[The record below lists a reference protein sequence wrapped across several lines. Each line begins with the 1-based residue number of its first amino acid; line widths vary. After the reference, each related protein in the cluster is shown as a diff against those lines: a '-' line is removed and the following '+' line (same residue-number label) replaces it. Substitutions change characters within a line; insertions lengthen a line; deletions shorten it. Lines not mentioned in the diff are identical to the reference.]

1 MHCILIVGASGA
13 GKDSLLKAAKAYFTQ
28 CGDKKPKVHFIPRY
42 IDRIPDQN
50 EANFYIDTQSFEILQ
65 DFFIS
70 KWRAN
75 SHNYGIAK
83 HCLHKDGIN
92 IISISRS
99 AIKDFEAYYE
109 NVSVIEVFVPLHIL
123 QTRLEQRGR
132 ENKAQIAKRLE
143 NANKKTYAKNL
154 YRFENAKS
162 LEESGRE
169 FVALIENIIFG
180 WDLALGSHSADF
192 VDFGTTSD
200 HKSCSAPKS
209 TKSTTSIT
217 ALVLSTSPY
226 LQIPRILEEEN
237 QAEYEKPIPQS
248 TKTTEF
254 QAESTFCHTERSE
267 VSNLESQADP
277 ALTPSLRDLP
287 QGKSWQSIQESTQVD
302 SADNAATINQQPK
315 DSRILEL
322 ESTFENNAK
331 KSQSKAF
338 FEKVDSSHQAQSL
351 NKSQAAGFAMRNR
364 GFQARGEGSYLVGN
378 DRDPSEEST
387 IYRAKPTPKLE
398 KVDSREN
405 TQNVSELAKDSRI
418 SKETSANAERY
429 PLFCDEKCGLQ
440 GKSQGSYLSGS
451 ECSDFSQPPQIPRK
465 AESLSNN
472 PSKVLHFLGSSDSG
486 GIPVHNCNCGACE
499 EYRKQGKQNLSTS
512 AFLQTESSEYILLDC
527 GIEATATL
535 FDGAKIRAIF
545 LTHFHAD
552 HALGLLRLRYSK
564 QHIVCYHPDDKQGFG
579 DLFKHT
585 KSITYQALRPFIP
598 IEIDSYAFT
607 PIPLLHSK
615 PTFGYFIQ
623 TPSENIAYLT
633 DCAGLPQQSLE
644 FLQQKSIDICYIDA
658 GAFVDSN
665 GKKDS
670 SNHLSHYEATD
681 IIKALAPKQA
691 RLIHISHKILESLR
705 DMHLPF
711 EYVL

>member
-28 CGDKKPKVHFIPRY
+28 CNEKKPKVHFIPRY

-83 HCLHKDGIN
+83 HCLHKDGVN

-99 AIKDFEAYYE
+99 AIKDFEAYCD

-123 QTRLEQRGR
+123 QHRLEQRGR
-132 ENKAQIAKRLE
+132 EDKAQIAQCQRDRSLCAAAYFATPLRAKRARRQSP
-143 NANKKTYAKNL
+143 NCKKTRKCRQKDL
-154 YRFENAKS
+154 C
-162 LEESGRE
+162 EESLSEGINPFLRKEKIESNNQNALLRE
-169 FVALIENIIFG
+169 KEN
-180 WDLALGSHSADF
+180 
-192 VDFGTTSD
+192 
-200 HKSCSAPKS
+200 
-209 TKSTTSIT
+209 
-217 ALVLSTSPY
+217 
-226 LQIPRILEEEN
+226 
-237 QAEYEKPIPQS
+237 
-248 TKTTEF
+248 KT
-254 QAESTFCHTERSE
+254 
-267 VSNLESQADP
+267 LESNNC
-277 ALTPSLRDLP
+277 RDFSPLP
-287 QGKSWQSIQESTQVD
+287 HLSRKTSEAVQGGGTQ
-302 SADNAATINQQPK
+302 
-315 DSRILEL
+315 
-322 ESTFENNAK
+322 
-331 KSQSKAF
+331 
-338 FEKVDSSHQAQSL
+338 
-351 NKSQAAGFAMRNR
+351 AGF
-364 GFQARGEGSYLVGN
+364 FSK
-378 DRDPSEEST
+378 
-387 IYRAKPTPKLE
+387 KPTPK
-398 KVDSREN
+398 
-405 TQNVSELAKDSRI
+405 
-418 SKETSANAERY
+418 TSQAQTPN
-429 PLFCDEKCGLQ
+429 
-440 GKSQGSYLSGS
+440 
-451 ECSDFSQPPQIPRK
+451 I
-465 AESLSNN
+465 NN
-472 PSKVLHFLGSSDSG
+472 PSKILHFLGSSDSG

-499 EYRKQGKQNLSTS
+499 EYRKQGRQNLSTS

-564 QHIVCYHPDDKQGFG
+564 QHIACYHPDDRQGFG

-585 KSITYQALRPFIP
+585 KSITYQVLRPFTP
-598 IEIDSYAFT
+598 IAIDSYTFT

-633 DCAGLPQQSLE
+633 DCAGLPQESLE

-670 SNHLSHYEATD
+670 SNHLSHYEAAE

-691 RLIHISHKILESLR
+691 RLIHISHTILESLR
-705 DMHLPF
+705 DIPLPF
-711 EYVL
+711 PYVL

>member
-28 CGDKKPKVHFIPRY
+28 CSEKKPKVHFIPRY

-50 EANFYIDTQSFEILQ
+50 EANFYIDTQRFEILQ

-99 AIKDFEAYYE
+99 AIKDFEAYCD

-123 QTRLEQRGR
+123 QHRLEQRGR
-132 ENKAQIAKRLE
+132 EDKAQIAKRLE
-143 NANKKTYAKNL
+143 NAGKKTYAKNL
-154 YRFENAKS
+154 YRFENVKPI
-162 LEESGRE
+162 EESAEE
-169 FVALIENIIFG
+169 FICLVERIVDSGVGDSAYGLESRSGFTEQAENKTTASEKTADIEN
-180 WDLALGSHSADF
+180 
-192 VDFGTTSD
+192 
-200 HKSCSAPKS
+200 P
-209 TKSTTSIT
+209 T
-217 ALVLSTSPY
+217 A
-226 LQIPRILEEEN
+226 IPRILEEEI
-237 QAEYEKPIPQS
+237 QAECEKS
-248 TKTTEF
+248 TANK
-254 QAESTFCHTERSE
+254 
-267 VSNLESQADP
+267 
-277 ALTPSLRDLP
+277 
-287 QGKSWQSIQESTQVD
+287 
-302 SADNAATINQQPK
+302 
-315 DSRILEL
+315 
-322 ESTFENNAK
+322 
-331 KSQSKAF
+331 
-338 FEKVDSSHQAQSL
+338 KVDSSNKAFLSSLRALRQQSVAIHTYDAQKL
-351 NKSQAAGFAMRNR
+351 NNSQAARLCGNNAEAQSVFDSQAVAGF
-364 GFQARGEGSYLVGN
+364 FSK
-378 DRDPSEEST
+378 
-387 IYRAKPTPKLE
+387 KPTP
-398 KVDSREN
+398 N
-405 TQNVSELAKDSRI
+405 I
-418 SKETSANAERY
+418 
-429 PLFCDEKCGLQ
+429 
-440 GKSQGSYLSGS
+440 
-451 ECSDFSQPPQIPRK
+451 
-465 AESLSNN
+465 NN
-472 PSKVLHFLGSSDSG
+472 PSKILHFLGSSDSG
-486 GIPVHNCNCGACE
+486 GIPIHNCNCGACE
-499 EYRKQGKQNLSTS
+499 EYRKQGRQNLSTS

-564 QHIVCYHPDDKQGFG
+564 QHIACYHPDDRQGFG

-585 KSITYQALRPFIP
+585 KSITYQVLRPFTP
-598 IEIDSYAFT
+598 IAIDSYTFT

-633 DCAGLPQQSLE
+633 DCAGLPQESLE

-665 GKKDS
+665 GTKDS
-670 SNHLSHYEATD
+670 SNHLSHYEAAE

-691 RLIHISHKILESLR
+691 RLIHISHTILESLR
-705 DMHLPF
+705 DIPLPF
-711 EYVL
+711 PYVL

>member
-28 CGDKKPKVHFIPRY
+28 CNEKKPKVHFIPRY

-83 HCLHKDGIN
+83 HCLHKDGVN

-99 AIKDFEAYYE
+99 AIKDFEAYCD

-123 QTRLEQRGR
+123 QHRLEQRGR
-132 ENKAQIAKRLE
+132 EDKAQIAKRLE
-143 NANKKTYAKNL
+143 NAGKKTYAKNL
-154 YRFENAKS
+154 YRFENVKPI
-162 LEESGRE
+162 EESAEE
-169 FVALIENIIFG
+169 FICLVERIV
-180 WDLALGSHSADF
+180 DSALGNHSSDF
-192 VDFGTTSD
+192 VDFWTTAD
-200 HKSCSAPKS
+200 LKSSSAPKS
-209 TKSTTSIT
+209 TKNYESNT
-217 ALVLSTSPY
+217 ALVHSTSPY
-226 LQIPRILEEEN
+226 LQNLRILDS
-237 QAEYEKPIPQS
+237 KS
-248 TKTTEF
+248 
-254 QAESTFCHTERSE
+254 
-267 VSNLESQADP
+267 LESKADSVMVESRP
-277 ALTPSLRDLP
+277 CRGAEHWEKGDRSAAANAKLDRDKRGSPLDCQKSGYFFGAKGSGEGINPFLRKEKIESNNQNALLRE
-287 QGKSWQSIQESTQVD
+287 KENKT
-302 SADNAATINQQPK
+302 
-315 DSRILEL
+315 L
-322 ESTFENNAK
+322 ESNNCRDFSPLPHLSRKTSEAV
-331 KSQSKAF
+331 QGGGT
-338 FEKVDSSHQAQSL
+338 Q
-351 NKSQAAGFAMRNR
+351 AGF
-364 GFQARGEGSYLVGN
+364 FSK
-378 DRDPSEEST
+378 
-387 IYRAKPTPKLE
+387 KPTPK
-398 KVDSREN
+398 
-405 TQNVSELAKDSRI
+405 
-418 SKETSANAERY
+418 TSQAQTPN
-429 PLFCDEKCGLQ
+429 
-440 GKSQGSYLSGS
+440 
-451 ECSDFSQPPQIPRK
+451 I
-465 AESLSNN
+465 NN
-472 PSKVLHFLGSSDSG
+472 PSKILHFLGSSDSG

-499 EYRKQGKQNLSTS
+499 EYRKQGRQNLSTS

-585 KSITYQALRPFIP
+585 KSIAYQALRPFIP
-598 IEIDSYAFT
+598 IAIDSYTFT

-633 DCAGLPQQSLE
+633 DCAGLPQESLE
-644 FLQQKSIDICYIDA
+644 FLQQKNIDICYIDA

-665 GKKDS
+665 GRKDS
-670 SNHLSHYEATD
+670 SNHLSHYEAAD

-691 RLIHISHKILESLR
+691 RLIHISHKILESLEHI
-705 DMHLPF
+705 HLPF

>member
-28 CGDKKPKVHFIPRY
+28 CGDKKSKVHFIPRY

-99 AIKDFEAYYE
+99 AIKDFEAYCK

-154 YRFENAKS
+154 YRFENAKP

-169 FVALIENIIFG
+169 FVCLIENIIFG
-180 WDLALGSHSADF
+180 WDSALGEQCGSVGVFAEGTNAKFANLPQKRQSSHS
-192 VDFGTTSD
+192 
-200 HKSCSAPKS
+200 P
-209 TKSTTSIT
+209 T
-217 ALVLSTSPY
+217 A
-226 LQIPRILEEEN
+226 IPRILEEEN
-237 QAEYEKPIPQS
+237 QAECEK
-248 TKTTEF
+248 TAENKKTTNIQSVASLEKVD
-254 QAESTFCHTERSE
+254 SRS
-267 VSNLESQADP
+267 NIPL
-277 ALTPSLRDLP
+277 LSLRALRQ
-287 QGKSWQSIQESTQVD
+287 QGVAKQGAAAASLVIHNKNTQNTH
-302 SADNAATINQQPK
+302 A
-315 DSRILEL
+315 L

-338 FEKVDSSHQAQSL
+338 FEKVDSSHQAQNL
-351 NKSQAAGFAMRNR
+351 NKPQATGFLKKHRLTPSGIPCFAMRKQGVAAVSLVNR
-364 GFQARGEGSYLVGN
+364 GFQDRGEGSYLVGN

-387 IYRAKPTPKLE
+387 IYRAKPTP
-398 KVDSREN
+398 N
-405 TQNVSELAKDSRI
+405 I
-418 SKETSANAERY
+418 
-429 PLFCDEKCGLQ
+429 
-440 GKSQGSYLSGS
+440 
-451 ECSDFSQPPQIPRK
+451 
-465 AESLSNN
+465 NN

-486 GIPVHNCNCGACE
+486 GIPVHNCNCNACE

-585 KSITYQALRPFIP
+585 KSIAYQVLRPFIP
-598 IEIDSYAFT
+598 IAIDSYTFT

-691 RLIHISHKILESLR
+691 RLIHISHKILESLA
-705 DMHLPF
+705 HTNLPF
-711 EYVL
+711 AYVV

>member
-99 AIKDFEAYYE
+99 AIKDFEAYCK

-169 FVALIENIIFG
+169 FVALIERIVDSSG
-180 WDLALGSHSADF
+180 DLALGSHSADF
-192 VDFGTTSD
+192 VDFGTTAD
-200 HKSCSAPKS
+200 SCSAPKS
-209 TKSTTSIT
+209 TKNYESPT
-217 ALVLSTSPY
+217 ALVRSTSPY

-237 QAEYEKPIPQS
+237 QAECEKPIPQS

-267 VSNLESQADP
+267 VSNLESQADS

-287 QGKSWQSIQESTQVD
+287 QGKAWQSIQESTQVD

-322 ESTFENNAK
+322 ESTFENANAQTPK
-331 KSQSKAF
+331 QATRSFCGKVDSRENAQTVSKLAKDSRICVKTAEILQSNNSQNATRQQDFLEKPMPKL
-338 FEKVDSSHQAQSL
+338 EKVDSSHQEQNL
-351 NKSQAAGFAMRNR
+351 NKPQAAGFCDDFV
-364 GFQARGEGSYLVGN
+364 GCQAIDKGATLAVVTAD
-378 DRDPSEEST
+378 DRADSRKSAQNKRSAVSLE
-387 IYRAKPTPKLE
+387 KPTPK
-398 KVDSREN
+398 
-405 TQNVSELAKDSRI
+405 
-418 SKETSANAERY
+418 TSQAQTPN
-429 PLFCDEKCGLQ
+429 
-440 GKSQGSYLSGS
+440 
-451 ECSDFSQPPQIPRK
+451 I
-465 AESLSNN
+465 NN

-486 GIPVHNCNCGACE
+486 GIPVHNCNCNACE

>member
-83 HCLHKDGIN
+83 HCLHKEGIN

-99 AIKDFEAYYE
+99 AIKDFEAYCK

-169 FVALIENIIFG
+169 FVALIERIVDSSG
-180 WDLALGSHSADF
+180 DLALGSHSADF

-200 HKSCSAPKS
+200 SCSAPKS
-209 TKSTTSIT
+209 TKNYESPT
-217 ALVLSTSPY
+217 ALVRSTSPY

-237 QAEYEKPIPQS
+237 QAECEK
-248 TKTTEF
+248 TAENKKTTNIQSVASLEKVD
-254 QAESTFCHTERSE
+254 SRS
-267 VSNLESQADP
+267 NIPL
-277 ALTPSLRDLP
+277 LSLRDLP
-287 QGKSWQSIQESTQVD
+287 QGKAWQSIQESTQVD

-338 FEKVDSSHQAQSL
+338 FEKVDSSKQAQSL
-351 NKSQAAGFAMRNR
+351 NKSQAAGFLKKHRLTPSGIPCFAMRKQGVAAVSLVNR
-364 GFQARGEGSYLVGN
+364 GFQDRGEGSYLVGN

-387 IYRAKPTPKLE
+387 IYRAKPTP
-398 KVDSREN
+398 N
-405 TQNVSELAKDSRI
+405 I
-418 SKETSANAERY
+418 
-429 PLFCDEKCGLQ
+429 
-440 GKSQGSYLSGS
+440 
-451 ECSDFSQPPQIPRK
+451 
-465 AESLSNN
+465 NN

-486 GIPVHNCNCGACE
+486 GIPVHNCNCNACE

-691 RLIHISHKILESLR
+691 RLIHISHKILESLA
-705 DMHLPF
+705 HTNLPF
-711 EYVL
+711 AYVL

>member
-28 CGDKKPKVHFIPRY
+28 CGDKKSKVHFIPRY

-99 AIKDFEAYYE
+99 AIKDFEAYCK

-180 WDLALGSHSADF
+180 WDSALGEQCGSVGVFAEGTNAKFANLPQKRQSSHS
-192 VDFGTTSD
+192 
-200 HKSCSAPKS
+200 P
-209 TKSTTSIT
+209 T
-217 ALVLSTSPY
+217 A
-226 LQIPRILEEEN
+226 IPRILEEEN
-237 QAEYEKPIPQS
+237 QAECEK
-248 TKTTEF
+248 TAENKKTTNIQSVASLEKVD
-254 QAESTFCHTERSE
+254 SRS
-267 VSNLESQADP
+267 NIPL
-277 ALTPSLRDLP
+277 LSLRDLP
-287 QGKSWQSIQESTQVD
+287 QGKAWQSIQESTQVD

-338 FEKVDSSHQAQSL
+338 FEKVDSSHQAQNL
-351 NKSQAAGFAMRNR
+351 NKSQAAGFLKKHRLTPSGIPCFAMRKQGVAAVSLVNR
-364 GFQARGEGSYLVGN
+364 GFQDRGEGSYLVGN

-387 IYRAKPTPKLE
+387 IYRAKPTP
-398 KVDSREN
+398 N
-405 TQNVSELAKDSRI
+405 I
-418 SKETSANAERY
+418 
-429 PLFCDEKCGLQ
+429 
-440 GKSQGSYLSGS
+440 
-451 ECSDFSQPPQIPRK
+451 
-465 AESLSNN
+465 NN

-486 GIPVHNCNCGACE
+486 GIPIHNCNCGACE

-598 IEIDSYAFT
+598 IAIDSYTFT

-691 RLIHISHKILESLR
+691 RLIHISHKILESLA
-705 DMHLPF
+705 HTNLPF
-711 EYVL
+711 AYVV

>member
-83 HCLHKDGIN
+83 HCLHKEGIN

-99 AIKDFEAYYE
+99 AIKDFEAYCK

-154 YRFENAKS
+154 YRFENAKP

-169 FVALIENIIFG
+169 FVCLIENIIFG

-226 LQIPRILEEEN
+226 SQIPRILEEEN

-338 FEKVDSSHQAQSL
+338 FEKVDSSKQAQSL

-364 GFQARGEGSYLVGN
+364 GFQDRGEGSYLVGN

-405 TQNVSELAKDSRI
+405 AQTVSKLAKDSRI
-418 SKETSANAERY
+418 CVKTAEILQSNNSQNATRRQDFLEKPTPKTSQAQTPN
-429 PLFCDEKCGLQ
+429 
-440 GKSQGSYLSGS
+440 
-451 ECSDFSQPPQIPRK
+451 I
-465 AESLSNN
+465 NN

-691 RLIHISHKILESLR
+691 RLIHISHKILESLA
-705 DMHLPF
+705 HTNLPF

>member
-162 LEESGRE
+162 IEESGRE
-169 FVALIENIIFG
+169 FICLIERIVDSSG
-180 WDLALGSHSADF
+180 DLALGSHSADF
-192 VDFGTTSD
+192 VDFRTTAD
-200 HKSCSAPKS
+200 SCSALKS
-209 TKSTTSIT
+209 TKNYESRT
-217 ALVLSTSPY
+217 ALVRSTSPY

-237 QAEYEKPIPQS
+237 QAECEKPIPQS

-287 QGKSWQSIQESTQVD
+287 QGKAWQSIQESTQVD

-338 FEKVDSSHQAQSL
+338 FEKVDSSHQAQNL
-351 NKSQAAGFAMRNR
+351 NKSQAAGFLKKHRLTPSGIPCFAMRKQGVAAVSLVNR
-364 GFQARGEGSYLVGN
+364 GFQDRGEGSYLVGN

-387 IYRAKPTPKLE
+387 IYRAKPTP
-398 KVDSREN
+398 N
-405 TQNVSELAKDSRI
+405 I
-418 SKETSANAERY
+418 
-429 PLFCDEKCGLQ
+429 
-440 GKSQGSYLSGS
+440 
-451 ECSDFSQPPQIPRK
+451 
-465 AESLSNN
+465 NN

-486 GIPVHNCNCGACE
+486 GIPVHNCNCNACE

-691 RLIHISHKILESLR
+691 RLIHISHKILESLA
-705 DMHLPF
+705 HTNLPF
-711 EYVL
+711 AYVL